1 MDKPFII
8 AIDENAEHRLLLQQ
22 ALESRYRSDYSIRV
36 HGTTKDAEREIEQA
50 TGEERVAIWL
60 SAADISGCSALL
72 EKCRQRWP
80 NTKRALMVTA
90 WGGLSNSAVS
100 DRVLMAMASGV
111 ADAVFLKPLVNPD
124 EKFHR
129 ELSILLTDWAQA
141 NLPRFEAV
149 SILGR
154 ANDSFTVW
162 LRDVLDRSICPTGFI
177 DYESPAGQELAKSMN
192 VSVEDL
198 PTLRFL
204 DGRVLLSPNKHEL
217 AAAMGA
223 FIEYD
228 PGGYDLVI
236 VGAGPAGLSAAVNA
250 ASEGLKTVMVESEAP
265 GGQAGTSTRIRNYMG
280 FPSGIGGSDLALK
293 AIHQSWLLGSE
304 IDFCREVAKLEVVDG
319 MKRLTLDDGVQVN
332 TRAVLICCGVSYRLL
347 DQPGLNE
354 LTGRGVYYGAAKT
367 EAPAMTGRQVFIVGG
382 GNAAGQA
389 AVYFARFADRV
400 TILVRGSSLATSM
413 SDYLIREI
421 DATANVNVATNT
433 EMVRANG
440 EHLLESLEL
449 RDTRTGKTWTE
460 PAHGVFILIG
470 ARPRTEWLKD
480 TLQRDGF
487 GFIVTGDA
495 VRDRLE
501 GWRESL
507 FMETS
512 IPGVFAAGDVRDGSI
527 KRVASAV
534 GEGAAAVPQIHQ
546 YLAREQQRLQSRTQ
560 ASPSL

>member
-8 AIDENAEHRLLLQQ
+8 AVEENPEHRALLQQ
-22 ALESRYRSDYSIRV
+22 ALESRYGSDYSIRL
-36 HGTTKDAEREIEQA
+36 HGTTRDAETEIELA
-50 TGEERVAIWL
+50 TGDERVAIWL

-90 WGGLSNSAVS
+90 WGGLSNSEVS
-100 DRVLMAMASGV
+100 DRVLTGMTSGA

-129 ELSILLTDWAQA
+129 ELSVLLTDWGQA
-141 NLPRFEAV
+141 NLPRFEAI
-149 SILGR
+149 SILGQP
-154 ANDSFTVW
+154 NDSFTAW

-177 DYESPAGQELAKSMN
+177 DYESPAGQELARSMS

-198 PTLRFL
+198 PALRLF
-204 DGRVLLSPNKHEL
+204 DGRVLLSPDKREV
-217 AAAMGA
+217 AAALGA
-223 FIEYD
+223 FIEFD
-228 PGGYDLVI
+228 PEGYDLVI

-280 FPSGIGGSDLALK
+280 FPAGIGGTDLAIK
-293 AIHQSWLLGSE
+293 ALDQSRLLGSE
-304 IDFCREVAKLEVVDG
+304 IDFCRAVVNLEVVDG
-319 MKRLTLDDGVQVN
+319 MKQLTLDDGVQVN
-332 TRAVLICCGVSYRLL
+332 TRAVLICCGVSYQLL
-347 DQPGLNE
+347 DQPGLTE
-354 LTGRGVYYGAAKT
+354 LTGRGIYYGAAKT
-367 EAPAMTGRQVFIVGG
+367 EAPAMTGRQVFVVGG
-382 GNAAGQA
+382 GNSAGQA
-389 AVYFARFADRV
+389 AVYFARFADKV
-400 TILVRGSSLATSM
+400 TILVRSGSLATSM
-413 SDYLIREI
+413 SDYLIKEI
-421 DATANVNVATNT
+421 DATANITVATNT

-449 RDTRTGKTWTE
+449 RHNQTGKTWTE
-460 PAHGVFILIG
+460 PAHGVFIMIG
-470 ARPRTEWLKD
+470 ARPRTEWVKD
-480 TLQRDGF
+480 TLQRDDY

-495 VRDRLE
+495 VKDRLE
-501 GWRESL
+501 GLQESL
-507 FMETS
+507 FLETS

-546 YLAREQQRLQSRTQ
+546 YLAREQQRIQIR
-560 ASPSL
+560 A